1 MNRIALVLI
10 LAVSY
15 FGRVAIGGEPS
26 GEEPS
31 GAAPLSADQVAGLIA
46 GLNNDSFNVR
56 EAATER
62 LTTAGRN
69 AIPQIVDAVSDNDLE
84 VTTRLLRV
92 LGQLA
97 LSEQPATSSDAR
109 AALEKIAA
117 TRVTSAATRAAETLS
132 TLDEIREERCLAQ
145 LKRLG
150 ATVERHTYAFGNN
163 AVDLSYT
170 IEIDKRWKGESDEF
184 KLLAHVPHVRHLV
197 LNYSEVD
204 DDWMSVVSELSNL
217 EDLTIVRGKVT
228 STGVANLAKLERL
241 QTLEMMYTPIDDG
254 AIDTLRAM
262 QGVVM
267 MRLYGTRITKDGQSR
282 LREQL
287 ANTNVDVR
295 RGGFLGISPLR
306 NLAPCTIGEVHPNTA
321 AEAAGLQTN
330 DTILEYNG
338 QPVTDFDSLTNLIS
352 DNAPGETSTVL
363 IQRGGEKLTK
373 QVTLGECKPSMLRR

>member
-10 LAVSY
+10 IAVSY
-15 FGRVAIGGEPS
+15 LGRAAIGGEPA
-26 GEEPS
+26 GD
-31 GAAPLSADQVAGLIA
+31 APLSADQVTALIA

-62 LTTAGRN
+62 LTTAGRH
-69 AIPQIVDAVSDNDLE
+69 AIPHIVDAVSDNDLE

-97 LSEQPATSSDAR
+97 LSEQPATSADAR

-117 TRVTSAATRAAETLS
+117 TRVTSAATRAAETLA

-184 KLLAHVPHVRHLV
+184 KLLGNVPHVRHLV
-197 LNYSEVD
+197 LNYPEVD
-204 DDWMSVVSELSNL
+204 DDWMSVVAELSNL

-228 STGVANLAKLERL
+228 SAGIADLSKLERL
-241 QTLEMMYTPIDDG
+241 QTLEMMYTPMIDDG
-254 AIDTLRAM
+254 AVDSLRAM

-267 MRLYGTRITKDGQSR
+267 MRLYGTRISKDGQTR

-306 NLAPCTIGEVHPNTA
+306 NLAPCTIGQVHPNTA

-338 QPVTDFDSLTNLIS
+338 QPVTDFDSLTKLIS
-352 DNAPGETSTVL
+352 DNGPGETSTLL
-363 IQRGGEKLTK
+363 IERGGEKLTK
-373 QVTLGECKPSMLRR
+373 QVTLGECKPSMLRQ